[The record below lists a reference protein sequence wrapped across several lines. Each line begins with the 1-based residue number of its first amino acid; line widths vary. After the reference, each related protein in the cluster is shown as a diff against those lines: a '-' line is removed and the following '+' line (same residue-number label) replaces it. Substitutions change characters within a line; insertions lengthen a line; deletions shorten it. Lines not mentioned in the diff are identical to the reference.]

1 MSAPIRYVKPKPAP
15 LPPDADA
22 YFASLS
28 PSEMELHTLAT
39 ELLGSSYFIIWTPMY
54 VKWKK
59 AKAEAQ
65 TAEAQKAE
73 AQKAS

>member
-1 MSAPIRYVKPKPAP
+1 MASIRYTPPKPAP

-59 AKAEAQ
+59 AHAQ
-65 TAEAQKAE
+65 RAAEAQKAG
-73 AQKAS
+73 QGS